1 MNKIDL
7 QLMDISCILTLLNQ
21 WPEESSTVDEYA
33 EYVYIL
39 LPFVNGK
46 PIKIKVTEQCWK
58 L

>member
-21 WPEESSTVDEYA
+21 WPEESTVDEYA

-46 PIKIKVTEQCWK
+46 PH
-58 L
+58 

>member
-21 WPEESSTVDEYA
+21 WPEESTVDEYA

-46 PIKIKVTEQCWK
+46 PIMIKVTEQCWK